1 MSRFMIGA
9 GGQRRKGWKTVDA
22 NPRTK
27 PDIVAELPP
36 IPEECRD
43 AAAFELIHVLE
54 HFYLWD
60 ARELL
65 RGFFTALRPG
75 GELVLELPNLMSAV
89 ETLAGTNGRRGDA
102 WSMWVLYGDPRRENP
117 LFGHRWGW
125 TPETLSLELEQVGFR
140 RIVQERPKF
149 HVPDRDFRLVAF
161 KDN

>member
-1 MSRFMIGA
+1 MSRYMIGA

-36 IPEECRD
+36 IPAECRD

-65 RGFFTALRPG
+65 KEFFAALRPG
-75 GELVLELPNLMSAV
+75 GELILELPNLMSAI
-89 ETLAGTNGRRGDA
+89 ETLAGTNGRRGDN
-102 WSMWVLYGDPRRENP
+102 WSMWVLYGDPRRSNP

-125 TPETLSLELEQVGFR
+125 TPETLSEELRAAGFSTIR
-140 RIVQERPKF
+140 LERPRH
-149 HVPDRDFRLVAF
+149 HVPARDFRLVAT
-161 KDN
+161 K